1 MNNKY
6 NINVNFP
13 ENMNKLKEFSEKMK
27 QITEPLNS
35 LLSNICV
42 NTEYFSELGEKI
54 KIAKE
59 NPNSLLNLY
68 EYADR
73 LSDYFWTKPYKMS
86 AKEMKCIIEKVNS
99 DKEFDNEISK
109 YFSNEKLEELF
120 KDINCYITSKHRV
133 LFSQIEYAFYNKKYA
148 LANNGILAIIDEM
161 CTYYLINKGCTSRV
175 NLFEPIIKD
184 FDEKKSDKSLI
195 ILIMILN
202 SNINTLYDDIEF
214 NQEIKISTSKKIRR
228 NLCQH
233 GRSYSNKKIDTIM
246 LLNTVYNMLVLRKYT
261 AKYKNKLMYNRKS
274 KKFSIPNTEERRKL
288 KRKIKEEIE
297 KRYEKQNE

>member
-1 MNNKY
+1 MDNKY

-13 ENMNKLKEFSEKMK
+13 ENMNKLKEFSERMK

-35 LLSNICV
+35 LLSNLYV
-42 NTEYFSELGEKI
+42 NTECLSELGEKI

-86 AKEMKCIIEKVNS
+86 TKEMKDIIEKANS
-99 DKEFDNEISK
+99 DEEFDDEISK
-109 YFSNEKLEELF
+109 YFSNEKLDELF
-120 KDINCYITSKHRV
+120 KDINPYISPKHRV
-133 LFSQIEYAFYNKKYA
+133 LFKQIEYAFYDKKYA
-148 LANNGILAIIDEM
+148 LANIGILAIIDEM

-184 FDEKKSDKSLI
+184 LDDKKSDKGLI

-202 SNINTLYDDIEF
+202 SNINTLYDNIEF
-214 NQEIKISTSKKIRR
+214 NQKIKISTSKKIRR

-246 LLNTVYNMLVLRKYT
+246 LLNTVYNMLILRKYT
-261 AKYKNKLMYNRKS
+261 DTYKNKLMYNRKS
-274 KKFSIPNTEERRKL
+274 KKFFIPNTEERREL
-288 KRKIKEEIE
+288 KRKIKKEI
-297 KRYEKQNE
+297 KKKNEIVY